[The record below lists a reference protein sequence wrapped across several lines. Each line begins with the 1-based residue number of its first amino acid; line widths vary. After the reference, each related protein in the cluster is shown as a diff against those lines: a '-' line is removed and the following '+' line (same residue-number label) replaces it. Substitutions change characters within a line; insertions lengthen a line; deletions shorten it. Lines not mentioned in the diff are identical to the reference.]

1 MDTDRRE
8 KHKNIICTVW
18 DLSELVH
25 RPPVQSVK
33 YHLKEISNAFEIFS
47 HFVCCVLL
55 LSKISFSCSCL
66 FYCESLRLFCPSL
79 PVSAVLSLC
88 LPVHS
93 VCPSASVY
101 SSITP
106 SVRLQHSL
114 HPSICLPLILSPS
127 LSAAAS
133 LCPSASVS
141 GSHDVRLANVEAG
154 GGETKCSSGLKVALI
169 RGITGRRVEDRQ
181 AETQTALT
189 ESLRQSR

>member
-1 MDTDRRE
+1 M
-8 KHKNIICTVW
+8 HF
-18 DLSELVH
+18 
-25 RPPVQSVK
+25 K
-33 YHLKEISNAFEIFS
+33 YFLIL
-47 HFVCCVLL
+47 FVV
-55 LSKISFSCSCL
+55 FSCSLKSVLAAAVC
-66 FYCESLRLFCPSL
+66 FIVKVSDCFVRLFLCRPSS
-79 PVSAVLSLC
+79 P
-88 LPVHS
+88 S
-93 VCPSASVY
+93 VCPFTPSVRPPLY

-141 GSHDVRLANVEAG
+141 GSHDVRLANMDAG